1 MSRRRS
7 GGCSGASVR
16 AAFVILTVA
25 LSTVLGTC
33 SVDDISSSNELF
45 ASSSS
50 SSPTASSRPARSEQ
64 LLLVSS
70 SSLTTERSR
79 RTPLKMSVEQE
90 LDAARA
96 AIQRAARRRRRRRR
110 VVDPAG
116 RGSGNVTTAD
126 EWFEAGV
133 DHALVAS
140 VYRNPA
146 AFHRSYREMER
157 RFKVYVYEE
166 GEPPILH
173 AGPCKDIYT
182 IEGRF
187 IEQLELMA
195 PPPPAGGGGGA
206 RTSDPARA
214 HAFFLPFS
222 VSKMVQFAYR
232 PDTYDKTPLRAIV
245 ADYVRVVASRHPY
258 WNRSAG
264 ADHFMLSCH
273 DWGPEASRGH
283 PELHA
288 NGIRALCNANTSEG
302 FRPGQDVS
310 VPEINLYTGDMPR
323 QLLAPPAPPLASRP
337 FLAFFAGGRHGHVR
351 DLLLR
356 RWKGHDPDVFPVYE
370 HEHEHSHGRR
380 QQDGAPLD
388 YYWYMRRAR
397 FCLCP
402 SGYEV
407 ASPRVVEAIHAECV
421 PVILSDGYALPFADV
436 LRWEAFSVAVP
447 VADIPR
453 LREVLERIP
462 APEVERLQRG
472 VRLVKR
478 HFMLHQPP
486 ERLDMFNMILHSV
499 WLRRLNLRL
508 NR

>member
-1 MSRRRS
+1 MCRCSACRLGEREDIEEAAMLRAPALEPRGLFAVRMSRRRS
-7 GGCSGASVR
+7 GSCCGASLR
-16 AAFVILTVA
+16 AAFLTLTVA
-25 LSTVLGTC
+25 LSTVLGSC
-33 SVDDISSSNELF
+33 SVDVSSSNELF

-50 SSPTASSRPARSEQ
+50 STAFSRPARAEQ
-64 LLLVSS
+64 LLVSS
-70 SSLTTERSR
+70 SLTTRTR
-79 RTPLKMSVEQE
+79 RIPLMSVEQE

-96 AIQRAARRRRRRRR
+96 AIQRSARRRRR
-110 VVDPAG
+110 VDPG
-116 RGSGNVTTAD
+116 RGGGNVTTAD
-126 EWFEAGV
+126 TWFDAGV
-133 DHALVAS
+133 EHALVAS

-146 AFHRSYREMER
+146 AFHRSYREMEK

-173 AGPCKDIYT
+173 AGPCKNIYT

-195 PPPPAGGGGGA
+195 PPARPQGGRRGGGA
-206 RTSDPARA
+206 RSGVRTSEPARA

-232 PDTYDKTPLRAIV
+232 PNTYDTTPLRAIV

-323 QLLAPPAPPLASRP
+323 QLLAPAPPLASRP
-337 FLAFFAGGRHGHVR
+337 FLAFFAGGRHGHAR
-351 DLLLR
+351 DLLLLH
-356 RWKGHDPDVFPVYE
+356 WKGRDPDVFPVYE
-370 HEHEHSHGRR
+370 HSHG
-380 QQDGAPLD
+380 QQDGPLD
-388 YYWYMRRAR
+388 Y
-397 FCLCP
+397 
-402 SGYEV
+402 
-407 ASPRVVEAIHAECV
+407 
-421 PVILSDGYALPFADV
+421 
-436 LRWEAFSVAVP
+436 
-447 VADIPR
+447 
-453 LREVLERIP
+453 
-462 APEVERLQRG
+462 
-472 VRLVKR
+472 
-478 HFMLHQPP
+478 
-486 ERLDMFNMILHSV
+486 
-499 WLRRLNLRL
+499 
-508 NR
+508 